1 MTQHHFVVMYDT
13 DTKEWNHEAEVES
26 ANFPD
31 GTIYNDEVQE
41 WIHYNKSSLKDFDED
56 LLANLQHKLNELN
69 TERTT

>member
-13 DTKEWNHEAEVES
+13 NTKEWNHEAEVES

-41 WIHYNKSSLKDFDED
+41 WIHYNKSSLEEFDEQ
-56 LLANLQHKLNELN
+56 LLTRLNNVLATLN
-69 TERTT
+69 KKED